1 MELETKMTSSVED
14 TVALTPSQE
23 NYLKAIYIK
32 VSKDGYAKM
41 SDIANMLSVQKS
53 SVNTALNILAHGG
66 YINYA
71 PYSQI
76 TLTELGLD
84 TAKRII
90 EKFKTMDN
98 FFYNILKLSKE
109 EAATNSCRIEHIISE
124 ELFRKISKFF
134 EFTEKLYLD
143 DPNYGEKL
151 DNLLS

>member
-1 MELETKMTSSVED
+1 VT
-14 TVALTPSQE
+14 LTPSQE
-23 NYLKAIYIK
+23 NYLKTIYIK
-32 VSKDGYAKM
+32 VSQDGYAKM

-53 SVNTALNILAHGG
+53 SVNAALNILTSRG
-66 YINYA
+66 YINYT

-76 TLTELGLD
+76 TLTELGLG
-84 TAKRII
+84 TAKKII

-98 FFYNILKLSKE
+98 FFCNILKLSKE

-134 EFTEKLYLD
+134 EFTEELYLND
-143 DPNYGEKL
+143 LDYRKKL

>member
-1 MELETKMTSSVED
+1 MVVEAGMTSSIED
-14 TVALTPSQE
+14 TVTLTPSQE
-23 NYLKAIYIK
+23 NYLKTIYIK
-32 VSKDGYAKM
+32 VSQDGYAKM

-53 SVNTALNILAHGG
+53 SVNTALNILARGG
-66 YINYA
+66 YINYT

-84 TAKRII
+84 AAKRII

-98 FFYNILKLSKE
+98 FFCNILKLSKE

-134 EFTEKLYLD
+134 EFTEELYLN
-143 DPNYGEKL
+143 DPDYKKKL
-151 DNLLS
+151 DDLLS